1 MLKRRRHQLPPPSSP
16 AASRSFF
23 KDADA
28 VAKYACVETEP
39 PVNLYLFLNAIYGGI
54 TVTCNDEVGT
64 ATISGLNLSFVFPL
78 SFCTGRCGQLT
89 RASAVELA
97 LAACRIHGPQGFCYA
112 WTRRTEPIFREVV
125 ATMRTAMGHFP
136 WQFDVAW
143 RVGRADLYDAVGV
156 RLFQL
161 ASEMPEAYRLITLA
175 DRLFSAPWT
184 MSATVGGTV
193 GALAREWGILAVPC
207 NDADARLVVA
217 GVPLFVAQRDWAL
230 LALNL
235 LFMPDIAAQ
244 IPEVER
250 ARRMFSR

>member
-1 MLKRRRHQLPPPSSP
+1 MSP

-23 KDADA
+23 KDAEA
-28 VAKYACVETEP
+28 VAKYACLETEP
-39 PVNLYLFLNAIYGGI
+39 PVNLYLFLNAIYAGVSVACDAA
-54 TVTCNDEVGT
+54 TGT
-64 ATISGLNLSFVFPL
+64 ATITGTDLALLVPN
-78 SFCTGRCGQLT
+78 SFCSGRNGQLT
-89 RASAVELA
+89 REAAVELA

-112 WTRRTEPIFREVV
+112 WTRRSEPIFREVV

-136 WQFDVAW
+136 WQFDAAW

-161 ASEMPEAYRLITLA
+161 AAAMPEAYRLNTLA

-193 GALAREWGILAVPC
+193 GALAREWGIMAVPC
-207 NDADARLVVA
+207 DDADARLVVA

-235 LFMPDIAAQ
+235 LFMPDVAAQ

-250 ARRMFSR
+250 ARRMLSR